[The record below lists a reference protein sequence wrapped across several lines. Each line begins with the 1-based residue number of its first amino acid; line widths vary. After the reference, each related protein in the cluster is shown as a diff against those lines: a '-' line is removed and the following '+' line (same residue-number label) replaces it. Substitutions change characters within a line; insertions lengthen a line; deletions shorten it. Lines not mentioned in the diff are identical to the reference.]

1 MPRATTPADA
11 SCKAA
16 LKRFKSCRSVEKMRA
31 AAEAYYHEE
40 LADRF
45 P

>member
-1 MPRATTPADA
+1 
-11 SCKAA
+11 CKEA

-31 AAEAYYHEE
+31 AAEAYYEEE
-40 LADRF
+40 LAYTF